1 LSDGLVEPLNV
12 PPGAS
17 TPVGVQAGV
26 TQSVVLANQVIV
38 FGTAGG
44 LFIYNGTPGLGNPP
58 IFYATSA
65 TVDPFGNVITPTAGL
80 TGTGQ
85 FMAGFTVI
93 NTAGIF
99 VYSAAPTVGD
109 LIAAIASAAGSDAFA
124 NPYPQGLYGQVLTL
138 NNQSAGPPAFANG
151 SVFYSSTNGRP
162 RYLSQAGVD
171 NVLDRGTV
179 NVSQFTQGNSVTPAI
194 IGGPCNYEANE
205 GTASSEYQLEIDG
218 IITTSTVTPNTL
230 IWGLAVDGTILGA
243 QFTVGASFLVINHT
257 FEYTIRFRLTI
268 IGQGSGGNCALT
280 ADGQITE
287 QGQNQGN
294 AGVSTPVGAQSMPT
308 NKAFDST
315 SNHTIQPYVSWGG
328 AAASQTLTTYRTGL
342 TRKN

>member
-1 LSDGLVEPLNV
+1 MSDGLVEPLNV

-38 FGTAGG
+38 FGAAGG

-65 TVDPFGNVITPTAGL
+65 TVDPFGNPVTPTAGL

-99 VYSAAPTVGD
+99 VYSAAPAAGD

-171 NVLDRGTV
+171 NVLERGAV
-179 NVSQFTQGNSVTPAI
+179 NVAQFTEGNTTTPNI
-194 IGGPCNYEANE
+194 IGGPINYLANE
-205 GTASSEYQLEIDG
+205 GTASSEYEIEIDG
-218 IITTSTVTPNTL
+218 IITASTVTANTVTF
-230 IWGLAVDGTILGA
+230 GLGVDGTILGGQA
-243 QFTVGASFLVINHT
+243 TIGASFLTINHT
-257 FEYTIRFRLTI
+257 YEYTVRLRLTI
-268 IGQGSGGNCALT
+268 LGQGVSGTCLIAT
-280 ADGQITE
+280 DGQVSQ
-287 QGQNQGN
+287 QGAN
-294 AGVSTPVGAQSMPT
+294 AGNTGINTPFGALSEPT
-308 NKAFDST
+308 SKAFDST
-315 SNHTIQPYVSWGG
+315 SNHTIQPYVSFGG
-328 AAASQTLTTYRTGL
+328 IANGQTITTYRTRI
-342 TRKN
+342 TRRN